1 MPEGIEMR
9 VNALLGVGFIVVA
22 LLVQAGC
29 SRGGENG
36 PNQSIVAPEQS
47 AAKRGGDSSATGS
60 ASRPGNPNAVSGR
73 TATPAPGVSQFN
85 LPAGMPLVVRTT
97 NALSTN
103 TQVTG
108 QSFVAHL
115 EQALVV
121 NGREVFAK
129 GSEVEGRIVDSEKG
143 GRVKGLASISV
154 QMTRLHTA
162 SGGSVDISTSS
173 ITHNASATKKKDA
186 VKIGIGSGIGAAIGA
201 IAGGGKGA
209 AIGAAA
215 GGGAGTGV
223 VLGTHGDAAVIP
235 SESVL
240 HFTLRAPVIAARLR

>member
-1 MPEGIEMR
+1 MPEGSEMR
-9 VNALLGVGFIVVA
+9 VNALLGVSLAVVA
-22 LLVQAGC
+22 LLIQSGC

-36 PNQSIVAPEQS
+36 PNQNIVAPEQS
-47 AAKRGGDSSATGS
+47 AVNRGGYSGASGS
-60 ASRPGNPNAVSGR
+60 ASRPANPTAVPGR
-73 TATPAPGVSQFN
+73 AATSLPGGFQFN
-85 LPAGMPLVVRTT
+85 LPAGTPFVVRTT
-97 NALSTN
+97 NALSPK
-103 TQVTG
+103 TQVAG
-108 QSFVAHL
+108 QPFVAHL
-115 EQALVV
+115 EQALVL
-121 NGREVFAK
+121 NGREVFSK
-129 GSEVEGRIVDSEKG
+129 GSEVEGRIVDSDAG
-143 GRVKGLASISV
+143 GRVKGVATMSV

-162 SGGSVDISTSS
+162 SGGAVDISTNTV
-173 ITHNASATKKKDA
+173 THNANATKKKDA

-240 HFTLRAPVIAARLR
+240 HFTLRAPVSI